1 MHDDIDDCRIEH
13 LFISCR
19 TFQPFILVAL
29 LVTSTL
35 HTVSGLNREAAD
47 LVLLTMRAVLTGAF
61 IACNKAKRRNRSH
74 SPPLTPEQQA
84 MLDSVPRDIRTA
96 LSHLKVE
103 PNIIR
108 YATC

>member
-1 MHDDIDDCRIEH
+1 MYDDPDNRGTEH
-13 LFISCR
+13 LFISRR
-19 TFQPFILVAL
+19 TLQPFILVAL

-47 LVLLTMRAVLTGAF
+47 LVLMMMRAILTGAF
-61 IACNKAKRRNRSH
+61 IACNKSRRRNRARS
-74 SPPLTPEQQA
+74 SPLTSEQQEI
-84 MLDSVPRDIRTA
+84 LDSVPRDIRTA

-103 PNIIR
+103 PEIIR